1 MKRIFTFASM
11 VAWVLLMPGITSAQ
25 LTNGGFENWTNGVP
39 DNWTPMFATGGITK
53 VTDAHSGSSALRG
66 EVVSFYGSPVAP
78 VLIAGSGAAGTSCNV
93 RAGSLTGYYKLV
105 PAGSSSDILT
115 VDVIMFKGAT
125 WSTGIVGSGVEDFGA
140 SSSYTQFTV
149 PISYLYDD
157 GTPDSCYI
165 LISIDHGENADDPTL
180 GSYFII
186 DDLAFGDAT
195 GIADNGGNKPLKF
208 QLDQNYPNPFNPTTT
223 INYQLSKNGMVTL
236 KVYDVLGSEVKTLV
250 NEIKQ
255 PGAYKVNFDGRSLPS
270 GVYFYRLT
278 AGTFTQTKKL
288 VLMK

>member
-39 DNWTPMFATGGITK
+39 DNWTPMLAIGGITK
-53 VTDAHSGSSALRG
+53 VTDAHSGSSAVRG
-66 EVVSFYGSPVAP
+66 EVVSFYGSPVSAA
-78 VLIAGSGAAGTSCNV
+78 LIAGSGAAGTSCNV

-105 PAGSSSDILT
+105 PAGSSSDILS
-115 VDVIMFKGAT
+115 VDIIMFKGSAWT
-125 WSTGIVGSGVEDFGA
+125 TGAIGAGGEEFGPA
-140 SSSYTQFTV
+140 SSYTKFTV
-149 PISYLYDD
+149 PISYIYD

-165 LISIDHGENADDPTL
+165 LIVIDPGENADDPTI
-180 GSYFII
+180 GSYFIL

-208 QLDQNYPNPFNPTTT
+208 QLDQNYPNPFNPTTK
-223 INYQLSKNGMVTL
+223 INYQLPKNGMVTL
-236 KVYDVLGSEVKTLV
+236 KVYDILGSEVKTLV

-255 PGAYKVNFDGRSLPS
+255 PGAYEVNFDGSSLPS

-278 AGTFTQTKKL
+278 AGTLTQTKKL